1 MLIHVYNIMIS
12 FGFYDFEGLFNYH
25 NHHKLENMIFLVN
38 YLEHPIITYHKFFSS
53 QFVSFQ

>member
-38 YLEHPIITYHKFFSS
+38 FFVASHYYIP
-53 QFVSFQ
+53 